1 MAKKLMDTLIPRPN
15 AADLDRIAEQ
25 IFSATPPSLPV
36 PPAPPA
42 LVNPKNAAPA
52 KRAVSFAEEENA
64 QHRLTID
71 LPKWLVERLKS
82 DGKRNGIT
90 VRGMILAN
98 LLETYKE

>member
-25 IFSATPPSLPV
+25 IFAAPPPSL
-36 PPAPPA
+36 AA
-42 LVNPKNAAPA
+42 QSSSPKPKTSAPA
-52 KRAVSFAEEENA
+52 KRENQPVEEENA

-82 DGKRNGIT
+82 EGKRNGIT

-98 LLETYKE
+98 LLEKYRE